1 MFEVVLCKEQLPLPY
16 HHMTYDSNGRMTVKP
31 QVLCDIIT
39 HQYNDR
45 VKPNIGLFIDLY
57 DIVKAT
63 ECKSIPDINVAYVTV
78 FFRYIVFNPPI
89 GSVWEGSIS
98 NSNEEG
104 IEISF
109 SFFKDIFVPF
119 QNLPDGS
126 EFDSE
131 QELWVWYSQDD
142 EQTPFLFEQGEC
154 VRFRVCEV
162 KYNQQNQ
169 PLMKVI
175 GSMDSK
181 TSGLG
186 PKSWWI
192 NQE

>member
-78 FFRYIVFNPPI
+78 FFSRR
-89 GSVWEGSIS
+89 SS
-98 NSNEEG
+98 NH
-104 IEISF
+104 
-109 SFFKDIFVPF
+109 
-119 QNLPDGS
+119 
-126 EFDSE
+126 
-131 QELWVWYSQDD
+131 W
-142 EQTPFLFEQGEC
+142 FLFTT
-154 VRFRVCEV
+154 VANINKNKV
-162 KYNQQNQ
+162 KIV
-169 PLMKVI
+169 MFTFI
-175 GSMDSK
+175 SA
-181 TSGLG
+181 T
-186 PKSWWI
+186 
-192 NQE
+192 